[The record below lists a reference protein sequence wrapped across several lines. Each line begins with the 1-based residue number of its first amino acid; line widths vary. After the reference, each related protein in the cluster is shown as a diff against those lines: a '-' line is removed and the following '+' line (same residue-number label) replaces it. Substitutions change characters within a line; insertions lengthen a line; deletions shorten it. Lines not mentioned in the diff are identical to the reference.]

1 MLKQKRLL
9 VIALSGIGDALMFTP
24 ALRRIRE
31 ERPELAVDVLLM
43 YKAAADIYERSGLAD
58 RVLLFDFLNANP
70 FAALRYVLSLRGK
83 YDYSISVYPSNRK
96 EYAIIS
102 FLIGAAK
109 RAGIKYKRVFTR
121 ELGFLNNVLIEED
134 DNRHNTEHNLLM
146 AAKLFGFTPG
156 TPPELVFHLTDEDKQ
171 FAGEYIKTLPQGR
184 KIIGMHPGCSL
195 LKNHI
200 KRRWEPEKFASLAK
214 KLIDEENTVV
224 LLFGGPEEEELK
236 ESVRRE
242 TGSEFCYSVMTKNLA
257 QSAAIIQKC
266 DVFVTN
272 DSSQMHVA
280 AAMQRKTAAIIGPTN
295 TSYIYP
301 WKTEHT
307 IVSLGLECS
316 PCFFYSPSPL
326 SCSRSDVQF
335 KCIKELDAERVF
347 VAVKNYL

>member
-1 MLKQKRLL
+1 MKQQRLL

-58 RVLLFDFLNANP
+58 RVLFFDFLNANP
-70 FAALRYVLSLRGK
+70 LAALRFVVSLRGT
-83 YDYSISVYPSNRK
+83 YDYSVSVYPSNRK

-102 FLIGAAK
+102 FLIGAKK
-109 RAGIKYKRVFTR
+109 RGGIKYKRVFTR
-121 ELGFLNNVLIEED
+121 ELGFLNNVVTEED
-134 DNRHNTEHNLLM
+134 DSRHNTEHNLLM
-146 AAKLFGFTPG
+146 ASKLLGFNPG
-156 TPPELVFHLTDEDKQ
+156 TPPELVFNLTDDDRE
-171 FAGEYIKTLPQGR
+171 FAEGYIKTLPQDK

-200 KRRWEPEKFASLAK
+200 KRRWEPEKFAELAR
-214 KLIDEENTVV
+214 KLIAEDGAVV
-224 LLFGGPEEEELK
+224 LLFGGPEEDELK
-236 ESVRRE
+236 EFIRRE
-242 TGSEFCYSVMTKNLA
+242 SGSELCFSVKTKNLA
-257 QSAAIIQKC
+257 QSAALIQKC

-280 AAMQRKTAAIIGPTN
+280 AAMQRKTVAIIGPTN

-307 IVSLGLECS
+307 IVSLGLECA

-326 SCSRSDVQF
+326 SCSRADVQF
-335 KCIKELDAERVF
+335 KCIKELDARRVYS
-347 VAVKNYL
+347 AVKKYL

>member
-1 MLKQKRLL
+1 MKQKRLL

-31 ERPELAVDVLLM
+31 ERPEIAVDVLLM

-58 RVLLFDFLNANP
+58 RVLFFDFLNASPLN
-70 FAALRYVLSLRGK
+70 ALRYVLSLRGG
-83 YDYSISVYPSNRK
+83 YDYSVSVYPSNRK

-102 FLIGAAK
+102 FLIGAGK
-109 RAGIKYKRVFTR
+109 RGGIQYKRVFGK
-121 ELGFLNNVLIEED
+121 ELGFLNNVLVEEND
-134 DNRHNTEHNLLM
+134 SRHNTEHNLLM
-146 AAKLFGFTPG
+146 AARLLDFNPG
-156 TPPELVFHLTDEDKQ
+156 TPPELVFNLTDEDVH
-171 FAGEYIKTLPQGR
+171 FADGYVKALPGGR

-200 KRRWEPEKFASLAK
+200 KRRWEPEKFAALAK
-214 KLIDEENTVV
+214 KLTAEDNTVV
-224 LLFGGPEEEELK
+224 LLFGGPEEEGLK
-236 ESVRRE
+236 EFICEES
-242 TGSEFCYSVMTKNLA
+242 GSEFCFSVKTKNLA
-257 QSAAIIQKC
+257 QSAAVIQRC

-280 AAMQRKTAAIIGPTN
+280 AAMQRKTVAIIGPTN
-295 TSYIYP
+295 TSYIHP

-307 IVSLGLECS
+307 MVSLGLECS

-335 KCIKELDAERVF
+335 KCIKELDTTRVYN
-347 VAVKNYL
+347 AVKKYL

>member
-1 MLKQKRLL
+1 MKQKRLL

-31 ERPELAVDVLLM
+31 ERPDLAVDVLLM

-58 RVLLFDFLNANP
+58 RVLFFDFLNANP
-70 FAALRYVLSLRGK
+70 LSALRYVLSLRGK
-83 YDYSISVYPSNRK
+83 YDFSISVYPSNRK
-96 EYAIIS
+96 EYAVIS
-102 FLIGAAK
+102 FLIGAD
-109 RAGIKYKRVFTR
+109 RRGGIKYKRVYKK
-121 ELGFLNNVLIEED
+121 EMGFLNNVLVDED
-134 DNRHNTEHNLLM
+134 DQRHNTEHNLM
-146 AAKLFGFTPG
+146 IAAKLLGFEAG
-156 TPPELVFHLTDEDKQ
+156 TPPELVFNLTGDDRS
-171 FAGEYIKTLPQGR
+171 FAEEYIRTLPQGKR
-184 KIIGMHPGCSL
+184 VIGMHPGCSL

-214 KLIDEENTVV
+214 KLITDDNALV
-224 LLFGGPEEEELK
+224 LIFGGPEEEELK
-236 ESVRRE
+236 EYIRKE
-242 TGSEFCYSVMTKNLA
+242 CNSEFCFSVKTKNLA
-257 QSAAIIQKC
+257 QSAAIIGKC

-280 AAMQRKTAAIIGPTN
+280 AAMQRKTIAIIGPTN

-301 WKTEHT
+301 WRTEHT

-335 KCIKELDAERVF
+335 KCIKELDTQMVYT
-347 VAVKNYL
+347 AVKKYL